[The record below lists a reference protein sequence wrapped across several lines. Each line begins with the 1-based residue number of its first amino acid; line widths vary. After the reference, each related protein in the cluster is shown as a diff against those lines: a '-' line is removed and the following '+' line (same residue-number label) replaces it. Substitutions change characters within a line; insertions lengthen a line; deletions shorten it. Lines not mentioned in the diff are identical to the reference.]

1 MLVLPLSS
9 DNMSLSIL
17 LKNKMDDIELDNLGG
32 DRIPLEEE
40 DGEETNVYTD
50 WRDESVIKLDGSME
64 EEKNADRELGK
75 KIGAMRRSYMEDKK
89 NLLRELP
96 IDINKGDGPFAK
108 EIFEKLS
115 DVQ

>member
-1 MLVLPLSS
+1 
-9 DNMSLSIL
+9 
-17 LKNKMDDIELDNLGG
+17 MDDIELDNLGD

-75 KIGAMRRSYMEDKK
+75 KIGAMRRSYTEDKK
-89 NLLRELP
+89 NLL
-96 IDINKGDGPFAK
+96 G
-108 EIFEKLS
+108 
-115 DVQ
+115 VTY